1 MALGPDG
8 TGTAG
13 NLQKFNIG
21 PGENL
26 SNNRALVNQDL
37 RGANLSNANLSGS
50 LLSGS
55 DLSGANLRCA
65 KLNNAELEGVN
76 LSGADLRGAI
86 FNDANLSGA
95 NLTGAYG
102 ALDYTGP
109 IQLRTIF
116 NSADLSGA
124 DLTDSIFN
132 GADFNKANLRGAI
145 LQNADLSDA
154 FLLNA
159 RLIDANLT
167 DANFKNA
174 HLVNTK
180 LTRANMERANLN
192 GANIAGS
199 IFDGAILIG
208 TSISRFKVA
217 SSFYDTVSRSWVV
230 SKCAHSA
237 GMTMSMR
244 GVDIRELADLSA
256 DPALAATPKTTMIN
270 TIFSYTYPLCLEPHI
285 KLNPL
290 TLFLSEVGL
299 ELSFII
305 TATSDGYAEYLN
317 SELDKL
323 EGRILAL
330 TGCKKGN
337 KPSATIKRALDYRPE
352 MADEIFD
359 EVDRTVNECLSRIDM
374 RLL

>member
-26 SNNRALVNQDL
+26 SNNRGLVNQDL
-37 RGANLSNANLSGS
+37 RDANLSHANLSGS

-86 FNDANLSGA
+86 FNDANLSRA

-102 ALDYTGP
+102 ALDYNGP

-145 LQNADLSDA
+145 LANADLSDA

-167 DANFKNA
+167 GANLRNA

-180 LTRANMERANLN
+180 LTRANMKRANLN

-208 TSISRFKVA
+208 TSMSCFKVA
-217 SSFYDTVSRSWVV
+217 SSSYDTVSRSWVA
-230 SKCAHSA
+230 SKCQHSE

-244 GVDIRELADLSA
+244 GVDMRELADLSV
-256 DPALAATPKTTMIN
+256 DKDLCDLSKTTMIN
-270 TIFSYTYPLCLEPHI
+270 TIFSYTYPHLEHHT
-285 KLNPL
+285 KWNPL
-290 TLFLSEVGL
+290 TVFLSEVGL

-305 TATSDGYAEYLN
+305 TATSEGYTEYLN

-323 EGRILAL
+323 ESRILAL

-359 EVDRTVNECLSRIDM
+359 EVDRTVDECLSRRDM

>member
-26 SNNRALVNQDL
+26 SNNRGLVNQDL
-37 RGANLSNANLSGS
+37 RGANLSHANLSGS

-102 ALDYTGP
+102 ALDYNGP

-145 LQNADLSDA
+145 LADADLSDA

-167 DANFKNA
+167 DANLKNA

-208 TSISRFKVA
+208 TSMSRFKVA
-217 SSFYDTVSRSWVV
+217 SSSYDTVSRSWVA
-230 SKCAHSA
+230 SKCQHSE

-244 GVDIRELADLSA
+244 GVDMRELADLSV
-256 DPALAATPKTTMIN
+256 DKDLAASAKTTMIN
-270 TIFSYTYPLCLEPHI
+270 TIFSYTYAHLEHHI

-305 TATSDGYAEYLN
+305 TATSEGYTEYLN
-317 SELDKL
+317 SELGKL
-323 EGRILAL
+323 EDRIVAL

-352 MADEIFD
+352 MSDEIFD
-359 EVDRTVNECLSRIDM
+359 EVDRTVDECLSRRDM